1 MPPAVSN
8 RFGPNLPGGFGH
20 LQNHQGLQSHQGHHS
35 GQQHHTPGTAGLPP
49 PSFNSHHTFGQGT
62 PASNIGA
69 FTPSNNGGL
78 AAGFGAANG
87 LNGQGSGLGSAAA
100 VNGFLHG
107 AAIQQQQARD
117 AMRRTSGGRAG
128 AKGGMKER
136 IRDVWRDNLQQEMK
150 TLRELVDKY
159 PYISMV
165 NTERSSC
172 ICGHRLIEI
181 LLGHR
186 VPWYRR

>member
-1 MPPAVSN
+1 MPPAVTN

-20 LQNHQGLQSHQGHHS
+20 LQNHQGLQSHQAHHN
-35 GQQHHTPGTAGLPP
+35 GQQHNLPGTAGLPP

-69 FTPSNNGGL
+69 FTPSSNGGL

-87 LNGQGSGLGSAAA
+87 VNGQGSGLGSAAA

-117 AMRRTSGGRAG
+117 AMRRTSGGRTG
-128 AKGGMKER
+128 TKGGMKER

-165 NTERSSC
+165 SAKTFPVFQ
-172 ICGHRLIEI
+172 GHWLIG
-181 LLGHR
+181 LSPGYGVSWHR
-186 VPWYRR
+186 G